1 MTLERKPMS
10 QIPLVNWLE
19 LLNHPLVRRHMP
31 LATEAFT
38 ESSCAGWIAGKERLW
53 ATHGFG
59 PQAFLWSG
67 EFVGWG
73 GYQPEGDDADLGLV
87 LHPKHWGLGIPI
99 VKAMLEEGFLRF
111 GFQSVIVLLPPTR
124 TRLLPLSRLG
134 FQRDGTVEWGGVQF
148 MRFRLEGSTWKEM
161 YT

>member
-1 MTLERKPMS
+1 MLELKPMS
-10 QIPLVNWLE
+10 AVPVSGWLE

-31 LATEAFT
+31 LATEDFT
-38 ESSCAGWIAGKERLW
+38 ESSCADWIAGKERLW
-53 ATHGFG
+53 ETHGFG
-59 PQAFLWSG
+59 PHAFLWSG

-111 GFQSVIVLLPPTR
+111 GFQSVIVLLPPSR

-134 FQRDGTVEWGGVQF
+134 FVRDGETEWGGVRF
-148 MRFRLEGSTWKEM
+148 MRFRLSESTWKEM
-161 YT
+161 QL